1 MRARSCTRHAL
12 ALTAR
17 RRLPVPRCVSLA
29 RVRRCRV
36 FLPQFFLSA
45 GLQFDLRTLKA
56 QSVPYVILFLFLAF
70 AAKALLIPITR
81 IVLRQ
86 SWRDAAFCA
95 SLANCR
101 GFNALII
108 AQVGSQ
114 YGLIG
119 PSFVITCTLLSIFST
134 AATGP
139 LAKRFKPADGHAHGT
154 GMTPRG
160 GAHLRSP
167 GSGRPAS
174 PRLLDGDENKDRE
187 DSSAGGSGGGG
198 GGGGHGADQVHIVL
212 PSDSEGSGGV
222 GAALG
227 SSDVGGGHL
236 SVGGENEA
244 QEEEEEDREVLFS
257 SWLSESYSS
266 NKHTALIVFGEEL
279 RERLRHPS
287 AHSQLAMDS
296 SSGEHCFRGDLLC
309 DALCAWYH
317 IRTRSVAVQLG
328 QSMLECGI
336 IAPVQSP
343 VFLDKRTAI
352 YSLG

>member
-1 MRARSCTRHAL
+1 M
-12 ALTAR
+12 
-17 RRLPVPRCVSLA
+17 
-29 RVRRCRV
+29 

-45 GLQFDLRTLKA
+45 GLQFDLRDLKA
-56 QSVPYVILFLFLAF
+56 QSVPFVILFLVLAFLAK
-70 AAKALLIPITR
+70 AALVPITR
-81 IVLRQ
+81 VLLRQ
-86 SWRDAAFCA
+86 SWRDSAFCA

-108 AQVGSQ
+108 AQVGAQ

-139 LAKRFKPADGHAHGT
+139 LAKRFKPLDGHGHAA

-167 GSGRPAS
+167 GGARPAS
-174 PRLLDGDENKDRE
+174 PRLLGGDENKDRE
-187 DSSAGGSGGGG
+187 DSSAGTGGSGG
-198 GGGGHGADQVHIVL
+198 GADQVHIVL
-212 PSDSEGSGGV
+212 PSDSDGSGTG
-222 GAALG
+222 GALG
-227 SSDVGGGHL
+227 GGSGPL
-236 SVGGENEA
+236 GLNSEA
-244 QEEEEEDREVLFS
+244 QGQAEEEEEEDREVLFS

-266 NKHTALIVFGEEL
+266 NNRHTALIVFGEEL

-296 SSGEHCFRGDLLC
+296 THASGDEHCFRGDLLC

-317 IRTRSVAVQLG
+317 IRTRSVAVHLG
-328 QSMLECGI
+328 QKMLECGI
-336 IAPVQSP
+336 IAPVQTP
-343 VFLDKRTAI
+343 VFLDKRSAI